1 MLFLA
6 FYVISLFKFSNFLR
20 RRAVYSYNYFFF
32 KDSCKDL
39 WNLTVET
46 SFYQSLPLVLGIK
59 YPFYLQPPICYQKMV
74 SVKKA
79 ALESRVA
86 SLTLRCCE
94 GLTSSLRPFAFFVL
108 IGNKTKMAYFY
119 LVQKNPCVDKKKRLF

>member
-1 MLFLA
+1 MIPFPLMLFL
-6 FYVISLFKFSNFLR
+6 YLNFQTFWGEGQFL
-20 RRAVYSYNYFFF
+20 VVVFFFF
-32 KDSCKDL
+32 KDSGRDL

-46 SFYQSLPLVLGIK
+46 SFYQSLLLVLGIN

-94 GLTSSLRPFAFFVL
+94 GLTSSL
-108 IGNKTKMAYFY
+108 
-119 LVQKNPCVDKKKRLF
+119 